1 MLPRLGD
8 DRVRVLAM
16 RVVPATFP
24 VPIFDLERPRE
35 MRLVAG
41 RLQLR
46 LTTIEQQTHTVVFD
60 GVLGVRWEADVPEA
74 LCGLRDDMPYE
85 VLESPWLASLQRAV
99 PLQQSSEPARHWV
112 LPCNEDGSWLEIVA
126 VGSPTVAPAA
136 TTHE

>member
-1 MLPRLGD
+1 MLPKLGD

-35 MRLVAG
+35 LRLVAG
-41 RLQLR
+41 RLELR
-46 LTTIEQQTHTVVFD
+46 MTTIERRARTVVFN

-74 LCGLRDDMPYE
+74 LCGLRDDLPYE
-85 VLESPWLASLQRAV
+85 VLESPWLASLQRTV
-99 PLQQSSEPARHWV
+99 PPRRSREVARHWV

-126 VGSPTVAPAA
+126 VGEPIVA
-136 TTHE
+136 

>member
-136 TTHE
+136 N